1 MAGFI
6 MHLAIAQEYLKNNKE
21 DDEKAFL
28 YGSIQPDLVTP
39 KSESHYA
46 KAPSYTNLK
55 NFLLENEIDTSLK
68 RGQFIHLI
76 TDYLFYNHYL
86 PRFDRK
92 DMYNDYMVL
101 NKPLI
106 KKYNVN
112 IIEEAKQYSHSIEGT
127 TKILSYDMAC
137 NIIDEIS
144 ELNLE
149 QVKLEALNDN
159 KKWNYFSRI
168 CEIK

>member
-1 MAGFI
+1 M
-6 MHLAIAQEYLKNNKE
+6 
-21 DDEKAFL
+21 D
-28 YGSIQPDLVTP
+28 S
-39 KSESHYA
+39 
-46 KAPSYTNLK
+46 
-55 NFLLENEIDTSLK
+55 
-68 RGQFIHLI
+68 
-76 TDYLFYNHYL
+76 
-86 PRFDRK
+86 
-92 DMYNDYMVL
+92 
-101 NKPLI
+101 I